1 MKILYITS
9 EIPNLASGFLRH
21 YHFLRRLGERHEI
34 THLSLTRKTTI
45 GPELLAPLEPYARR
59 RMIFGPPNGNE
70 SWLVSAIGQVPVVG
84 TTLRRALWM
93 RHACSDMKHAVDDL
107 LQHEQFDLVL
117 FSGKDTFGA
126 IETLSGV
133 PLVADCCDATSL
145 RLRGEMRHAS
155 TSRRLKL
162 LLRYAQIRRIEKK
175 LVRKTPYLAFASCRD
190 RKALLGRNVG
200 GEVIPNGVNLA
211 YWRRKVAPGTDCLVF
226 TGVMSYPPNADA
238 ARYLIAEL
246 LPLIRQSIPGI
257 KTLIV
262 GRDPA
267 PDLIE
272 LAKHEPNITLTGYV
286 DDVRPYLERATVFV
300 APVRYASGVQNKIL
314 EALAMGVPVVTT
326 SVVVA
331 GVKVQGAGRVPVVEA
346 DTTNQFVKRTVAL
359 LRDQEERRRLAL
371 EGRRYVERHFDFG
384 RSAAKLETMCLVAV
398 AENRRCQQQS
408 PVVGQP
414 CSQLH

>member
-1 MKILYITS
+1 
-9 EIPNLASGFLRH
+9 
-21 YHFLRRLGERHEI
+21 
-34 THLSLTRKTTI
+34 
-45 GPELLAPLEPYARR
+45 
-59 RMIFGPPNGNE
+59 
-70 SWLVSAIGQVPVVG
+70 
-84 TTLRRALWM
+84 
-93 RHACSDMKHAVDDL
+93 
-107 LQHEQFDLVL
+107 
-117 FSGKDTFGA
+117 
-126 IETLSGV
+126 
-133 PLVADCCDATSL
+133 
-145 RLRGEMRHAS
+145 
-155 TSRRLKL
+155 
-162 LLRYAQIRRIEKK
+162 
-175 LVRKTPYLAFASCRD
+175 
-190 RKALLGRNVG
+190 
-200 GEVIPNGVNLA
+200 
-211 YWRRKVAPGTDCLVF
+211 
-226 TGVMSYPPNADA
+226 
-238 ARYLIAEL
+238 
-246 LPLIRQSIPGI
+246 
-257 KTLIV
+257 
-262 GRDPA
+262 
-267 PDLIE
+267 LIE

-384 RSAAKLETMCLVAV
+384 RSAAKLETMCLAAV